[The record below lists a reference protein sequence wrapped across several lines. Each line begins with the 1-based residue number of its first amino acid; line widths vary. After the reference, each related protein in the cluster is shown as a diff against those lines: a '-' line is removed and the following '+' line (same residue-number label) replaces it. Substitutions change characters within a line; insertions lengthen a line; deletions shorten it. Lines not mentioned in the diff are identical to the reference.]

1 MQVQRKSDMFF
12 REATEDG
19 KVALDVYFKIHEV
32 PTTNVNM
39 TDNKFTAI
47 SATDV
52 NIMEVSDA
60 GIIVYDTRISRKAV
74 ENKFNYMKM
83 VEITEEDF
91 NIVIIEKLKKKEKK

>member
-1 MQVQRKSDMFF
+1 MTEQRKRDMFF

-32 PTTNVNM
+32 EAN
-39 TDNKFTAI
+39 
-47 SATDV
+47 
-52 NIMEVSDA
+52 EVSITEVSEA
-60 GIIVYDTRISRKAV
+60 GIIMYDTRISRKAV

-91 NIVIIEKLKKKEKK
+91 NIKLIEKLEKKEAK